1 MKSNLTAT
9 ERVHLEKELN
19 DLMMFADKNDSDET
33 INKRYKRAG
42 ELMTQLNLLDPAHQN
57 NPEVIARVYAYYTR
71 SKIERIVNKTHY

>member
-57 NPEVIARVYAYYTR
+57 IPEVIARVYAHYTR
-71 SKIERIVNKTHY
+71 SKIERTVNKTHY